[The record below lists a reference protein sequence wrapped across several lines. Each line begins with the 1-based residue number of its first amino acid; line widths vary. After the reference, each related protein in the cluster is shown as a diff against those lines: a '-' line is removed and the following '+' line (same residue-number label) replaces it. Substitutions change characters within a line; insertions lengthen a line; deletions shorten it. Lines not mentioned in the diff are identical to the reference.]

1 MDNDDRPVRNLD
13 VSGPN
18 ADAEPLG
25 EPKVKQLKLEVVVL
39 SQEERAGGGTG
50 VCKVGISAAT

>member
-1 MDNDDRPVRNLD
+1 MRNLD